1 MSLIF
6 CDSFDHYATADIT
19 KKWKSASAA
28 NAAITAT
35 GGRRNG
41 GYANLQNTLYTAMLV
56 PLSNVATV
64 ICGFGFNPATSITGQ
79 ILLFT
84 DSTTVQCSL
93 RWNTDGSLSFYRGNA
108 STLLGSSAAGLVP
121 TAQWSHIEVKV
132 AIHNT
137 TGTVEV
143 RVNGS
148 ASPVINL
155 TSQNTRSTSNNF
167 ATGVS
172 PTAVSGFSA
181 TYFDDFFVCDTAGS
195 TNNNFLGDC
204 RIDALFPNGDGNYTQ
219 FTPSTG
225 TTHYTLVDESTPNTT
240 DYNDGASVNDRD
252 SYAMGNLSALTSQ
265 TVYAVQ
271 TNVAVLKDDAGS
283 KSVATFIRSS
293 GTNGDGASVPL
304 STSQAYVSQV
314 FETNPNGGGAWTE
327 STVNAAEVGVLV
339 TA

>member
-1 MSLIF
+1 MTLLF
-6 CDSFDHYATADIT
+6 ADSFDHYVTADIT

-28 NAAITAT
+28 NATINSSA
-35 GGRRNG
+35 GRRSG
-41 GYANLQNTLYTAMLV
+41 GCLVAQNTLYTAMLV
-56 PLSNVATV
+56 PLSSIATV
-64 ICGFGFNPATSITGQ
+64 ITGFALNVGVSTTGQ
-79 ILLFT
+79 VLLIT

-108 STLLGSSAAGLVP
+108 STLLGSSAAGIVP
-121 TAQWSHIEVKV
+121 LSTWTYVEVKV
-132 AIHNT
+132 NIHNT

-155 TSQNTRSTSNNF
+155 TGQNTRSTSNNF
-167 ATGVS
+167 ATGIS
-172 PTAVSGFSA
+172 YTTVSGLNS
-181 TYFDDFFVCDTAGS
+181 TSFDDLVVLDTAGS
-195 TNNNFLGDC
+195 TNNNFLGDI
-204 RIDALFPNGDGNYTQ
+204 RIDALYPNGDGNYSQ

-225 TTHYTLVDESTPNTT
+225 TTHYTLVDETTPNTS

-252 SYAMGNLSALTSQ
+252 SYTMGNLSSLASQ

-271 TNVAVLKDDAGS
+271 TNIACAKDDAGS
-283 KSVATFIRSS
+283 KSAASFIRSS
-293 GTNGDGASVPL
+293 STNGDGSSVAL
-304 STSQAYVSQV
+304 STSQVYISQI
-314 FETNPNGGGAWTE
+314 FETDPNGSVAWTE